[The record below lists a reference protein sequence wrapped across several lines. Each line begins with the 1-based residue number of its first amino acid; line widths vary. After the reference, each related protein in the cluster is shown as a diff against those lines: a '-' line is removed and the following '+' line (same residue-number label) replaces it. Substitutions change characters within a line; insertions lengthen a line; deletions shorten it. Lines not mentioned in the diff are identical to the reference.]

1 MTGEHLVSAKADE
14 ESDGAPRRAG
24 RPLKVGLVLNADSGT
39 LKGCDRAVGYRIAA
53 IFEAAGHSVSM
64 DWRSGSDAIEA
75 IKARFADDGSE
86 AVVVGGGDGSVSFA
100 ASEAFRS
107 GKTLGILPLG
117 TMNLFARSL
126 GVPLDMTEAAEA
138 LAHGA
143 PADVDIAE
151 VNGRLFVHHVTLG
164 LHPKMIR
171 LREQLSYGSRF
182 GKIFASAKALR
193 MALRRPPLIRARLEA
208 DGERRDVTTPVLVV
222 SNDPLGEGH
231 LPYADDP
238 RAARLGLYVAT
249 SRKWTDFLEIAA
261 AFGLGRLAG
270 SSVVEESQ
278 VRELTVT
285 LRRAETRA
293 SVDGEVVTLKSP
305 LVVRQHAGALSVLAP
320 ALADEEAGAAT
331 ATPADPS

>member
-1 MTGEHLVSAKADE
+1 MSNEGDDGED
-14 ESDGAPRRAG
+14 APSRVDA
-24 RPLKVGLVLNADSGT
+24 PLRIALVLNSDSGS
-39 LKGCDRAVGYRIAA
+39 LKGCERSLGYRIAGV
-53 IFEAAGHSVSM
+53 FEAAGHSVAM
-64 DWRSGSDAIEA
+64 HWEGGAGAIEA
-75 IKARFADDGSE
+75 MKARFVDEEID

-126 GVPLDMTEAAEA
+126 GVPLDMMEAAEA
-138 LAHGA
+138 LARGA

-171 LREQLSYGSRF
+171 LREQLSYGSRV
-182 GKIFASAKALR
+182 GKMLASAKALR
-193 MALRRPPLIRARLEA
+193 MALRRPPLIRAQIDA
-208 DGERRDVTTPVLVV
+208 AGERRDITTPVLVV

-238 RAARLGLYVAT
+238 RAARLGLYFAT
-249 SRKWTDFLEIAA
+249 SRKWTDLLEIAA
-261 AFGLGRLAG
+261 AFGLGRLVG
-270 SSVVEESQ
+270 SSVVEESE
-278 VRELTVT
+278 VRELTIV
-285 LRRAETRA
+285 LRRNETRA

-305 LVVRQHAGALSVLAP
+305 LQIRQHPGALSVLAP
-320 ALADEEAGAAT
+320 AIADDEAGSKSLTTADE
-331 ATPADPS
+331 DRD